1 MAGVRTVQVEPVTA
15 SRLDDVAALF
25 GATKTTTGCYCMWF
39 VLPAKECSAGWGD
52 GNRAKFA
59 EMAAQA
65 PPIGLLAYRDG
76 EPVGWC
82 AAGPRSRYTRALR
95 SPLLAGRA
103 TDEDDSVWLVPCF
116 YVRRDARRAGI
127 TKALLE
133 AATALA
139 RAHGARAIEGF
150 PHAGDARRSAGEAFV
165 GVEPIFAA
173 CGFTAT
179 DRRTA
184 DRIVMRRPLRRAP
197 LRRTPLR
204 RS

>member
-1 MAGVRTVQVEPVTA
+1 MVEVKPVTA
-15 SRLDDVAALF
+15 SRVNDVVTLF
-25 GATKTTTGCYCMWF
+25 GASKTTAGCFCMWF
-39 VLPAKECSAGWGD
+39 VLSSKESSAGWSG
-52 GNRAKFA
+52 GNRTRFA
-59 EMAAQA
+59 EMAKHS
-65 PPIGLLAYRDG
+65 PPLGLLAYRDG

-103 TDEDDSVWLVPCF
+103 TDEDESVWLVPCF
-116 YVRRDARRAGI
+116 YVRRDARRAGV

-133 AATALA
+133 AATVLA
-139 RAHGARAIEGF
+139 QKHGAQAIEGF
-150 PHAGDARRSAGEAFV
+150 PHAGDARRSAGAAFV

-173 CGFTAT
+173 CGFTPT

-184 DRIVMRRPLRRAP
+184 DRIVMRRPLP
-197 LRRTPLR
+197 R